1 MDKSESAMIPFY
13 VHEGE
18 VYRLERANRRLFIL
32 MLIVFLAFITTNAGW
47 IIYESQFE
55 DVVVTQENADGFNN
69 YVGRDGD
76 IYNGETNDQ
85 NPQT

>member
-55 DVVVTQENADGFNN
+55 DVVVTQENAC
-69 YVGRDGD
+69 
-76 IYNGETNDQ
+76 
-85 NPQT
+85 